1 MKEYLLNKLEEE
13 QDIIEKILEV
23 DNRVQKTNYD
33 YNYVHNLVSNT
44 NIVSNNLKSKYI
56 LITDGELSTII
67 YMLLN
72 YTQNIMCININH
84 MTVGLNMWLIKK
96 INEFG
101 IEIYLDKNNNYNI
114 YDEYDRIMVA
124 GFKEFVDG
132 TSLMYEN
139 KDVIK
144 IYL

>member
-13 QDIIEKILEV
+13 QDIVEKILEV

-96 INEFG
+96 INELG

>member
-1 MKEYLLNKLEEE
+1 M
-13 QDIIEKILEV
+13 
-23 DNRVQKTNYD
+23 QKTNYD

-72 YTQNIMCININH
+72 YTQNIMCININY

-96 INEFG
+96 INDWIQLAKSKINLSTIPFCIVGNKCDLEN
-101 IEIYLDKNNNYNI
+101 EREVSV
-114 YDEYDRIMVA
+114 DE
-124 GFKEFVDG
+124 G
-132 TSLMYEN
+132 N
-139 KDVIK
+139 
-144 IYL
+144 